1 MEHVQVVIMHPYK
14 DDDHLR
20 YERLETLC
28 SERETMLHTLQ
39 RQIKGLEGE
48 RDQALNGLEV
58 ITQGLRRRGC
68 CDTPNDA

>member
-1 MEHVQVVIMHPYK
+1 MNPYK
-14 DDDHLR
+14 EEDHLS
-20 YERLETLC
+20 YEQLETLC

-39 RQIKGLEGE
+39 RRIKDLEAE

-68 CDTPNDA
+68 CDAPNDA